1 VTLLGAN
8 PLSSDAGIASIL
20 VQTETRG
27 PRGAVYALSIVRD
40 GARVRVVSAALPV
53 GGDVEPFEV
62 RVTTDGTE
70 PGEGSAR
77 YDEPIAATGRVRAA
91 LVVAGSRIVESD
103 SDVPK
108 FRIVGSTPPVR
119 NG

>member
-1 VTLLGAN
+1 
-8 PLSSDAGIASIL
+8 
-20 VQTETRG
+20 
-27 PRGAVYALSIVRD
+27 
-40 GARVRVVSAALPV
+40 
-53 GGDVEPFEV
+53 
-62 RVTTDGTE
+62 
-70 PGEGSAR
+70 
-77 YDEPIAATGRVRAA
+77 VRAA